1 MHPIHIGF
9 DKGNIALDHLQKM
22 GDIPTCIARK
32 LGAPGENTLEGI
44 RYPFVIVLNA
54 TDEQIL
60 SSP

>member
-9 DKGNIALDHLQKM
+9 DKGNITLDHLQKM
-22 GDIPTCIARK
+22 GDIQTCIARK

-54 TDEQIL
+54 TDE
-60 SSP
+60 